1 MLHSILSNTAQDP
14 FETLFA
20 AYKGSLKLWKDADP
34 DPPPE
39 ANQSVVREAAIVVRA
54 RGQR

>member
-1 MLHSILSNTAQDP
+1 M
-14 FETLFA
+14 
-20 AYKGSLKLWKDADP
+20 KDADP
-34 DPPPE
+34 DPHPE